1 MTEASK
7 KYWSPYLVGILLGL
21 LLLSVYYIMGW
32 GLGASRACTRIT
44 AYTLHV
50 INPTKVE
57 GSEYLKS
64 YFSIEDPMWKDWTF
78 VEVFG
83 VLLGGII
90 GAITSGRFKVQIEK
104 GERINSGRRLVFAF
118 IGGFLASLGTRFSR
132 GCTSG
137 LALSGGATLVTG
149 AWLFIIATFAT
160 GLAAAPF
167 VRRLWR

>member
-1 MTEASK
+1 MTEASQ
-7 KYWSPYLVGILLGL
+7 KYWSPYLVGVLLGL

-32 GLGASRACTRIT
+32 GLGASRACIRIT

-50 INPTKVE
+50 VNPTKVE
-57 GSEYLKS
+57 SSEYLKS
-64 YFSIEDPMWKDWTF
+64 YFALEDPMWKDWTF
-78 VEVFG
+78 IEVFG

-90 GAITSGRFKVQIEK
+90 GAITSGRFKVQTER
-104 GERINSGRRLVFAF
+104 GEHINSWHRLIYAF

-137 LALSGGATLVTG
+137 LALSGGATFVTG
-149 AWLFIIATFAT
+149 AWLFIVATFAT
-160 GLAAAPF
+160 GLVAAPL